1 MKKEECV
8 EKFAF
13 HCCIASTFFLRFVK
27 NILRTIFLYTLR
39 CNKSPFCRST
49 SQGENLLSNSCFFFT
64 LRSSYVVIFVL
75 LIFTHPI
82 QLGIFFSSWSGLTSC
97 PNRART
103 LPSRPMTNL
112 VKFQAIFP
120 RSAFLRKTYVG
131 CVSVPFTSA
140 RSISHSLGNLC
151 FCT

>member
-27 NILRTIFLYTLR
+27 NIQFFYILFVVI
-39 CNKSPFCRST
+39 CKSPFCRST
-49 SQGENLLSNSCFFFT
+49 SQGENLFQTLFFFFT
-64 LRSSYVVIFVL
+64 PCARHGVIFVL

>member
-27 NILRTIFLYTLR
+27 YNFFTSYYTLR

-49 SQGENLLSNSCFFFT
+49 SQGENLFQTLFFFFT
-64 LRSSYVVIFVL
+64 PCARHVVIFVL

-120 RSAFLRKTYVG
+120 GSAFLRKTYVG